1 MKSVKCLWAIG
12 ILTFCVISC
21 DKNSK
26 TQADKQPANGSV
38 QYSVTENVSAL
49 PATVNVAEVAP
60 HVGGGAIDGQALYN
74 QVCAVCHQ
82 ATGKGVP
89 GAFPP
94 LDGSPYVTSTN
105 VERMAAIMLYGL
117 KGEIKVLDV
126 NYNSIMLP
134 QKQYK
139 DEELAAIAS
148 YIRSSWSNKASGV
161 EPTVFKKVR
170 EKYAER
176 GQFTIDELGAE

>member
-1 MKSVKCLWAIG
+1 M
-12 ILTFCVISC
+12 
-21 DKNSK
+21 
-26 TQADKQPANGSV
+26 
-38 QYSVTENVSAL
+38 
-49 PATVNVAEVAP
+49 
-60 HVGGGAIDGQALYN
+60 
-74 QVCAVCHQ
+74 
-82 ATGKGVP
+82 P

-139 DEELAAIAS
+139 DEELAAIAQLQS
-148 YIRSSWSNKASGV
+148 DSSWSNKASGV
-161 EPTVFKKVR
+161 EPT
-170 EKYAER
+170 
-176 GQFTIDELGAE
+176 GL